1 MAATLKGP
9 GLVISQ
15 FAGDEA
21 PFNSWPAIC
30 RWAAGLGYRGI
41 QLPAGDDRFLEPG
54 EGGRIEGLL
63 RRSRRRRP

>member
-21 PFNSWPAIC
+21 PFNSWSAIC

-41 QLPAGDDRFLEPG
+41 QLPAGDDRFLNLERAA
-54 EGGRIEGLL
+54 EFEGLL